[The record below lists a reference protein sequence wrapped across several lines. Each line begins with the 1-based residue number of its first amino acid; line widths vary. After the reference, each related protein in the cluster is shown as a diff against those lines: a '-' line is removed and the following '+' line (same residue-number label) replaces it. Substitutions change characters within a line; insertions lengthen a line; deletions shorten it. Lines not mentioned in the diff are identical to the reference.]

1 MNNEGGLSLPQGAGH
16 FSDVFQLFV
25 LAAHANHISD
35 HVINSRRR
43 LIGSSF
49 CPTFLTFKDSTK
61 HILQMKNTETTRKI
75 YAGTHY
81 LSLN

>member
-1 MNNEGGLSLPQGAGH
+1 MNNEGGLSLPQCAGH

-35 HVINSRRR
+35 HVINSRKR

-61 HILQMKNTETTRKI
+61 HILQMKNTETTRNI
-75 YAGTHY
+75 FAGTHY

>member
-1 MNNEGGLSLPQGAGH
+1 MNNEGGLSLPQCAGH

-35 HVINSRRR
+35 HVINSRKR

-61 HILQMKNTETTRKI
+61 HILQMKNTETTRNI
-75 YAGTHY
+75 FAGTRY

>member
-1 MNNEGGLSLPQGAGH
+1 MNNEGGLSLPQRAGH

-35 HVINSRRR
+35 HVINSRKR